1 MEKKLNIWRLR
12 NDLRNYYGSAML
24 SGIPSLAAEVEA
36 LDEAGEE
43 EVLKKAREEGFD
55 LEKYVIEEK

>member
-1 MEKKLNIWRLR
+1 MEKKFNVWRLR

-36 LDEAGEE
+36 LDKAGEE

-55 LEKYVIEEK
+55 LGKYVIEEK